1 MKLGV
6 DKKGGK
12 RKMLYLDRKAL
23 KIYNKSETTFW
34 VVLPLDLELAMGL
47 IFDQ

>member
-12 RKMLYLDRKAL
+12 RKMLYLDRKIL
-23 KIYNKSETTFW
+23 NFHNKSETTLW
-34 VVLPLDLELAMGL
+34 VVLPLDLELIMGL